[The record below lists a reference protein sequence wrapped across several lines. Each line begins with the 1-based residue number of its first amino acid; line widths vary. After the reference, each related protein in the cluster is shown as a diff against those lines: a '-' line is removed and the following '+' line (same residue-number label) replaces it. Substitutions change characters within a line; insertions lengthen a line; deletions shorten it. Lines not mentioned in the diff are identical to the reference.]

1 MESNGESHSR
11 SGSFRVG
18 FGLGPNEAKVHT
30 VVELGSVDYTH
41 TTTTCLLLD
50 DDDDVG
56 EEREKEQKKPLT
68 NSLSPR
74 QMKSL
79 VALCDTLLPS
89 INNNSNNVCGS
100 DDDESV
106 ANFYKT
112 SASMAGTPEHLGI
125 LISEKLRHPSTWLLL
140 LSLWLL
146 STWFGTFILC
156 GMLSLST
163 KFPFF
168 HSYPELSLLK
178 QQKVMQSWSL
188 SYLRPLRMLFRTIKL
203 LTLLVFFTQSRNH
216 HHHQPPLCGTTTL
229 SNLLHIA
236 PPPVPTITT
245 KRPNKQGRLEQD
257 IESEVIKEV
266 KERNDAN
273 EIERGICCLGGS
285 VQRSEGKNKLDE
297 AEDNP
302 SWKAINYC
310 GPDPEFKSQLKNHFF
325 TKERGQ
331 EEKEDEDYDDGTE
344 DVRGPLYKGLIYINY
359 PRDIITDS
367 LRRVGFSVSATPKKT
382 KASSLSSPSL
392 VIQCDAV
399 VVGSGSG
406 GGVVAGVLA
415 NAGYKVLVLE
425 KGSYSARNNLS
436 LLEGPSMD
444 QMYLSNG
451 LVATKDMSVLIL
463 AGSTVGG
470 GSAINWSASIRTPQ
484 HVCKEWCDGHELEL
498 FESKLYKEALDVVC
512 EKMGVQSEIDDEGF
526 NNAVLRRGCLE
537 MGYPVCDIPRNAS
550 SDHYCGWC
558 CMGCKDGRKK
568 GTLETWLVDLVKS
581 GNGAIIPSCEAIQV
595 LHKKKK
601 GRDRKIAR
609 GVAFAIE
616 YKGKRDICVVES
628 KVTVVA
634 CGALSTP
641 ALLKRSGLKNENIGR
656 NLHLHPVAMAWGYF
670 PDSLSPE
677 LWPEKH
683 KKSYEGGIMTAMST
697 VVAQFDKSGYGAV
710 IQTPALHPGMFSI
723 LMPWTSGKDIKDRMR
738 KFSRTAHVF
747 ALARDQGSGTVNSP
761 SHISYQLK
769 DVDKENLKIGLE
781 KVLRILAAA
790 GAEEI
795 GTHNNK
801 GRSINVKQVSYH
813 EFEKFVKEESSMSL
827 TDIST
832 PLCSA
837 HQMGSCKMGT
847 NPRESVVNQMG
858 ETWEVEGLYLA
869 DTSVF
874 PTALGVNPMVTVQ
887 AISYCTAQYVLE
899 VLRRK
904 RK

>member
-1 MESNGESHSR
+1 MENNGESNSR
-11 SGSFRVG
+11 SASFRLG
-18 FGLGPNEAKVHT
+18 FGMGSNEAKVHT
-30 VVELGSVDYTH
+30 VVELGSVDTH
-41 TTTTCLLLD
+41 TSLLLNG
-50 DDDDVG
+50 DDVG
-56 EEREKEQKKPLT
+56 EEREKQQKPLT

-79 VALCDTLLPS
+79 VALCDTILPS
-89 INNNSNNVCGS
+89 INSNAIGS
-100 DDDESV
+100 SDESV
-106 ANFYKT
+106 ANFYRT
-112 SASMAGTPEHLGI
+112 SASMAGTPEHLGK
-125 LISEKLRHPSTWLLL
+125 LISEKLKHPSTWLLL
-140 LSLWLL
+140 LTLWLL

-156 GMLSLST
+156 GMASLST

-168 HSYPELSLLK
+168 HSYPDLSLHK
-178 QQKVMQSWSL
+178 RQKVMQSWSL
-188 SYLRPLRMLFRTIKL
+188 SYFRLLRMFFRTIKL
-203 LTLLVFFTQSRNH
+203 LTLLVFFTQ
-216 HHHQPPLCGTTTL
+216 
-229 SNLLHIA
+229 
-236 PPPVPTITT
+236 
-245 KRPNKQGRLEQD
+245 
-257 IESEVIKEV
+257 
-266 KERNDAN
+266 
-273 EIERGICCLGGS
+273 
-285 VQRSEGKNKLDE
+285 LDE

-302 SWKAINYC
+302 SWKAIGYC
-310 GPDPEFKSQLKNHFF
+310 GPDPEFKAQLKNHFF
-325 TKERGQ
+325 HRTSKEERH
-331 EEKEDEDYDDGTE
+331 EEKEDDDDDTE
-344 DVRGPLYKGLIYINY
+344 EVKGPLYKGLVHINN

-367 LRRVGFSVSATPKKT
+367 LRRFGFSVSATPKRT
-382 KASSLSSPSL
+382 KASNLSSPSL

-415 NAGYKVLVLE
+415 NTGYKVLVLE
-425 KGSYSARNNLS
+425 KGSYCARNNLS

-444 QMYLSNG
+444 KMYLSNS
-451 LVATKDMSVLIL
+451 LVATDDMSVLIL

-470 GSAINWSASIRTPQ
+470 GSAINWSASIKTPQ
-484 HVCKEWCDGHELEL
+484 HVCKEWCDRHELEL
-498 FESKLYKEALDVVC
+498 FESKLYKEALDAVC
-512 EKMGVQSEIDDEGF
+512 EKMGVQSEIEEEGF

-537 MGYPVCDIPRNAS
+537 MGYPVCNIPRNAS
-550 SDHYCGWC
+550 PDHYCGWC

-568 GTLETWLVDLVKS
+568 GTSETWLVDLVKS
-581 GNGAIIPSCEAIQV
+581 GNGAIIPNCEAIQV

-616 YKGKRDICVVES
+616 YKGSKDICVVES
-628 KVTVVA
+628 KVTIVA

-656 NLHLHPVAMAWGYF
+656 HLHLHPVAMAWGYF
-670 PDSLSPE
+670 PDSPSPE

-697 VVAQFDKSGYGAV
+697 VIGQFDKSGYGAV

-723 LMPWTSGKDIKDRMR
+723 LMPWTSGMDIKDRMR

-761 SHISYQLK
+761 ACISYQLK
-769 DVDKENLKIGLE
+769 DVDKENLKIGID

-801 GRSINVKQVSYH
+801 GRSLNVKQVSYH
-813 EFEKFVKEESSMSL
+813 QFEKFVKEESSRPL
-827 TDIST
+827 TDLST

-847 NPRESVVNQMG
+847 NPKESVVNQMG

-874 PTALGVNPMVTVQ
+874 PSALGVNPMVTVQ
-887 AISYCTAQYVLE
+887 AIAYCTAQYVLE

-904 RK
+904 IK